1 MQRTA
6 PEISTTAFGSG
17 HESPPRQGSEKGRG
31 YRFALMPLGGSLTS
45 RQPQCAFLTFVGF
58 PRISVV
64 DFARL
69 VQGLNSVRDMRR
81 EGARH
86 AEVKTFGNPGHPCS
100 INGLGFPQ
108 DMAETH
114 PQDRRGASR
123 RAGPPAHPPGVA
135 ATRGASYPT
144 AMPALAMTG
153 PAGASAR
160 RVWGLMY
167 RHLALYRR
175 SWPRLLELAYWPVL
189 QMCIWG
195 FTASFLAA
203 RMGNPAVIAG
213 ATLLGGVLL
222 WEVALRSQMGVAIS
236 FLEEMWSRN
245 LGHVFVS
252 PMRPWELVAALI
264 LMSVIRMAAGV
275 APAIL
280 VAWALYAYNL
290 FALGPV
296 VVLFFI
302 NLMIMGWA
310 VALGV
315 VSLILRHGAGAEA
328 LAWSVLFGLT
338 PFSAVFYPVSVL
350 PAALR
355 PIALALPSAH
365 VFEGMRGVLF
375 NGAVGWDHLVA
386 AFALNAVW
394 LAGAA
399 LLFARQ
405 FRQARLRGA
414 LMSIGE

>member
-1 MQRTA
+1 M
-6 PEISTTAFGSG
+6 
-17 HESPPRQGSEKGRG
+17 
-31 YRFALMPLGGSLTS
+31 M
-45 RQPQCAFLTFVGF
+45 
-58 PRISVV
+58 
-64 DFARL
+64 
-69 VQGLNSVRDMRR
+69 
-81 EGARH
+81 
-86 AEVKTFGNPGHPCS
+86 HP
-100 INGLGFPQ
+100 
-108 DMAETH
+108 A
-114 PQDRRGASR
+114 
-123 RAGPPAHPPGVA
+123 
-135 ATRGASYPT
+135 
-144 AMPALAMTG
+144 
-153 PAGASAR
+153 AR
-160 RVWGLMY
+160 RIWGLMY

-195 FTASFLAA
+195 FTARFLAA
-203 RMGNPAVIAG
+203 RMGSGAAIAG

-236 FLEEMWSRN
+236 FMEEMWSRN

-252 PMRPWELVAALI
+252 PMRPWELVAALVLI
-264 LMSVIRMAAGV
+264 SVIRMMAGV

-280 VAWALYAYNL
+280 VAWLLYAYNL
-290 FALGPV
+290 LALGPI

-302 NLMIMGWA
+302 NLMIMGWS

-338 PFSAVFYPVSVL
+338 PFSAVFYPVAVL
-350 PAALR
+350 PKVMQ
-355 PIALALPSAH
+355 PFALALPSAH
-365 VFEGMRGVLF
+365 VFEGMRAVLL
-375 NGAVGWDHLVA
+375 NGEIRWDHLIA

-399 LLFARQ
+399 LLFTRQ